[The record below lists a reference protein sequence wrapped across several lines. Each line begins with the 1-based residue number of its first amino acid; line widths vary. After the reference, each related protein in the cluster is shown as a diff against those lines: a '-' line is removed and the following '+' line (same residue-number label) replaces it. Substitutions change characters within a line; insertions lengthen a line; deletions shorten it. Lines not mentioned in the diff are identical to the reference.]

1 MSNTFTFSSSSDLN
15 DFKSLKEQLKDITKI
30 GNGNRNVQ
38 GWSTDLQ
45 LWIQLQNITDS
56 KTIFYGCLLTS
67 QGDAQRLIN
76 DLKESERDEDLSMKE
91 SDLEE
96 EESEEESEGDEEGK
110 SEEYYPSF
118 DKIVRAVKQLY
129 GILEDQTTLLKKIRT
144 LRIRKNE
151 SVRDFNTRYR
161 NLYTQLDKKKRKLIS
176 VLDYVDSLQP
186 NYEAWK
192 RVSLRS
198 EELSLERA
206 YLVAERVD
214 RLRRINE
221 ITPSQQLDSNG
232 KRHSNRSYKEEYSS
246 PVTNSEKI
254 TCFYCKKKGHY
265 QASCPTLNDLI
276 KKNKEEIF
284 TQSHHLN

>member
-1 MSNTFTFSSSSDLN
+1 MSNTFTFSSATDLN
-15 DFKSLKEQLKDITKI
+15 DFKSLKKQLKDITKI
-30 GNGNRNVQ
+30 GNGNHDVQ

-45 LWIQLQNITDS
+45 LWIQLQNINDS
-56 KTIFYGCLLTS
+56 RTIFYGCLLTS
-67 QGDAQRLIN
+67 QGDAQRFIN
-76 DLKESERDEDLSMKE
+76 DLKESGRDEDLSMKE
-91 SDLEE
+91 SDTEE
-96 EESEEESEGDEEGK
+96 EESEDESEGDEEDK
-110 SEEYYPSF
+110 SDEYYPSF

-144 LRIRKNE
+144 LRIKKID
-151 SVRDFNTRYR
+151 SVRDFNIRYR

-192 RVSLRS
+192 RVSLQS
-198 EELSLERA
+198 EELSLEKA

-214 RLRRINE
+214 RLKRNNGI
-221 ITPSQQLDSNG
+221 ILSQQLDSNS
-232 KRHSNRSYKEEYSS
+232 KRHSDRTYKEEYSS
-246 PVTNSEKI
+246 SGTNSEKI

-284 TQSHHLN
+284 TQNRHLN